1 MIEEIDL
8 FGVFLPSLFVWM
20 ILAFLATMLLRRL
33 LSATGAYRFIWHRPL
48 FDLALYVVTLGTVI
62 WTASYLA

>member
-20 ILAFLATMLLRRL
+20 VVAFAATMLLRRL
-33 LSATGAYRFIWHRPL
+33 LSSAGAYRFIWHRPL

>member
-20 ILAFLATMLLRRL
+20 ILAFLATLVLRRL
-33 LSATGAYRFIWHRPL
+33 LSSVGAYHYIWHRPL
-48 FDLALYVVTLGTVI
+48 FDISLYVLTLGTVI
-62 WTASYLA
+62 WTARYLA